1 MTTKSLLS
9 DLEEYYLK
17 LGITKER
24 AVRIA
29 NEEAVGMILKQVK
42 KGITPIKLITDNHI
56 TLNL

>member
-29 NEEAVGMILKQVK
+29 NEEAVGMILEK
-42 KGITPIKLITDNHI
+42 IKTQPVIKNISDNHI